1 VTKRVGVILMV
12 DIDEELKKVQI
23 KYIQKEQEQLRQYY
37 SDITDLEFLHIL
49 CGYEEMLD
57 LAVSTDD
64 KLLLY
69 KKMYQ
74 DSLNYLFKESHNAS
88 IEADCVCEDNE
99 NIISSKLEDMLP
111 F

>member
-1 VTKRVGVILMV
+1 
-12 DIDEELKKVQI
+12 
-23 KYIQKEQEQLRQYY
+23 
-37 SDITDLEFLHIL
+37 
-49 CGYEEMLD
+49 MLD